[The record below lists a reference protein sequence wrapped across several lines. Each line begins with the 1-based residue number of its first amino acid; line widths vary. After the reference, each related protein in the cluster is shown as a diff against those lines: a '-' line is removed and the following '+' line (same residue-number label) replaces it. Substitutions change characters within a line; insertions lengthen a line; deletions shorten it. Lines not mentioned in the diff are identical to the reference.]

1 MFSINTTPTESLNA
15 SRVDIT
21 LNSAQEFGMQFSVAA
36 FGKITDSEGNEVWGQ
51 NPLYS
56 GLLNISGK
64 TWDDWGSDVDDATY
78 VGDLALAQLGLE
90 RAPVEEASEAPAEEA
105 PEAPAE
111 EAEETPAEE

>member
-36 FGKITDSEGNEVWGQ
+36 FGKVTVDGEEVWGQ

-56 GLLNISGK
+56 GLLNVTGP
-64 TWDDWGSDVDDATY
+64 TWDAWGSDVSDEEY
-78 VGDLALAQLGLE
+78 VGNLALAQLGLT
-90 RAPVEEASEAPAEEA
+90 RAPSEEA

-111 EAEETPAEE
+111 ESSEE